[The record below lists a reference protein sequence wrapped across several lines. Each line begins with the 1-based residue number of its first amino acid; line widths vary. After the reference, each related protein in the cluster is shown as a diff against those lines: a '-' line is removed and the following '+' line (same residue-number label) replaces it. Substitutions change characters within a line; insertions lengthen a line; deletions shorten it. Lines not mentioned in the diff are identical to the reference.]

1 MSNCIFCQIV
11 AGKSPAYKIYENK
24 DFLVI
29 LDIYPRAKG
38 HSLVI
43 PRTHYR
49 WVYDVP
55 NFTDYWGVV
64 LKLTQAMKK
73 VFKPNF
79 ITYVTHG
86 FEIEHAHI
94 HVLPRV
100 NETEF
105 VPSFKKFTQAE
116 VEKIANELRSG
127 FQ

>member
-1 MSNCIFCQIV
+1 MNNCVFCQVV
-11 AGKSPAYKIYENK
+11 AGKSPAYKIYEDK
-24 DFLVI
+24 DFLII
-29 LDIYPRAKG
+29 LDIFPRARG

-43 PRTHYR
+43 PKTHHR

-55 NFTDYWGVV
+55 NFTDYWGTV

-86 FEIEHAHI
+86 LEIEHAHI
-94 HVLPRV
+94 HVMPRV

-105 VPSFKKFTQAE
+105 VPAFKKFTQAE
-116 VEKIANELRSG
+116 MEKIADELTSG
-127 FQ
+127 F